1 MFGMSGDVPNA
12 RTRPVWVAVCVA
24 AVLGPYLISGLRTE
38 QLAFYGSAAYIV
50 ITQRT
55 ALVRTLGPARWILLV
70 WSAYAVV
77 AVVGGLLPVGNG
89 TPWDSGSLVAG
100 LDNAL
105 LPLAT
110 IVTVCH
116 WCRLWSG
123 PAVLATAS
131 RVLVGLM
138 ALNALVALAGSALGL
153 ASMPWLRRFWA
164 ADGTSTFVAEL
175 AEQMGRYSGVFN
187 QPAEA
192 GIAYTLALLS
202 LAYLQKQELVRPG
215 WTYIAWSALVVGGLL
230 TLSKVFVGGLVLAL
244 LVVLA
249 YRTRAVRTA
258 VVALGTAALMVAATA
273 AGWFSSW
280 GASTMA
286 GWYRYSI
293 EVGDSPLYTVTAG
306 RFGTPGTDGPPSIA
320 VPMAPPADG
329 AAPGGGADG
338 GAVAVEVAAPPAG
351 TGELV
356 RTMLDEHPVF
366 GVGARGLHVA
376 YDSAW
381 SEAVVVGGL
390 TGLGLVLLA
399 HLLLVI
405 AALTGFRRLDRV
417 HAVLLAAV
425 VVLTLAASMGLPA
438 LTGNRE
444 STLLWI
450 WLIVLGFAGR
460 FGQFPDAAERSDAAA
475 LGSATSSKTTRE
487 VRRSR

>member
-1 MFGMSGDVPNA
+1 MSGDVPSP
-12 RTRPVWVAVCVA
+12 RTRPIWVAVCVA
-24 AVLGPYLISGLRTE
+24 AVLGPYVVSGLRTE

-50 ITQRT
+50 LTQRT
-55 ALVRTLGPARWILLV
+55 ALVRTLAPARWVLAV
-70 WSAYAVV
+70 WAAYAVV
-77 AVVGGLLPVGNG
+77 AVAGGLLPVGNG
-89 TPWDSGSLVAG
+89 TPWESGSLVAG

-123 PAVLATAS
+123 PEVLATAS
-131 RVLVGLM
+131 RALVGIM
-138 ALNALVALAGSALGL
+138 ALNALVALGGSAVGL
-153 ASMPWLRRFWA
+153 AAMPWLRRFWA

-202 LAYLQKQELVRPG
+202 LAYLQRQKLVHPAWG
-215 WTYIAWSALVVGGLL
+215 YVAWSVLVVGGLL
-230 TLSKVFVGGLVLAL
+230 TLSKVFIGGLVLAL
-244 LVVLA
+244 LVVMA
-249 YRTRAVRTA
+249 YRTRALSTA
-258 VVALGTAALMVAATA
+258 AVALGTAAVMFASTA

-286 GWYRYSI
+286 NWYRYSI
-293 EVGDSPLYTVTAG
+293 EVGDSPLYTITAG
-306 RFGTPGTDGPPSIA
+306 RFGTSGADGPPSIA
-320 VPMAPPADG
+320 VPTAPPADG
-329 AAPGGGADG
+329 AAGAGGG
-338 GAVAVEVAAPPAG
+338 VETVEVVPPPAG

-356 RTMLDEHPVF
+356 RMMLEEHPVF
-366 GVGARGLHVA
+366 GVGARGLQVA

-381 SEAVVVGGL
+381 SEAVVVGGI
-390 TGLGLVLLA
+390 TGLALVLLA
-399 HLLLVI
+399 HLVLII
-405 AALTGFRRLDRV
+405 AAVTGFRRLDRV

-425 VVLTLAASMGLPA
+425 VVLTVAGSMGLPA

-460 FGQFPDAAERSDAAA
+460 YDTLPTGTDSSDKLVPAAA
-475 LGSATSSKTTRE
+475 SSVGKAHGARPP
-487 VRRSR
+487 R

>member
-1 MFGMSGDVPNA
+1 MFGMSGDFPSSRV
-12 RTRPVWVAVCVA
+12 RPVWVAVCVA
-24 AVLGPYLISGLRTE
+24 AVLGPYLVSGLRTE
-38 QLAFYGSAAYIV
+38 QLAFYGSAAFV
-50 ITQRT
+50 VLTQRS
-55 ALVRTLGPARWILLV
+55 ALVRTLAPARWILAV
-70 WSAYAVV
+70 WAAYALV
-77 AVVGGLLPVGNG
+77 AVAGGLLPVGNG
-89 TPWDSGSLVAG
+89 TPWESGSLIAG

-123 PAVLATAS
+123 EAVLSTAG
-131 RVLVGLM
+131 RVLVVAM
-138 ALNALVALAGSALGL
+138 SLNAAVAFAGSLVGL
-153 ASMPWLRRFWA
+153 AAMPWLRQFWA

-202 LAYLQKQELVRPG
+202 LAYLQKQELVRPV
-215 WTYIAWSALVVGGLL
+215 WAYVAWAAIVVGGLL

-244 LVVLA
+244 LVVLV
-249 YRTRAVRTA
+249 YRTRVLLTA
-258 VVALGTAALMVAATA
+258 AVALGTTSVMVALTA
-273 AGWFSSW
+273 AGWFSAW

-293 EVGDSPLYTVTAG
+293 EVGDSPLYTLTAG

-320 VPMAPPADG
+320 VPMAPSADG
-329 AAPGGGADG
+329 ATGAGGAD
-338 GAVAVEVAAPPAG
+338 AAEVVLPPAG

-356 RTMLDEHPVF
+356 RTMVQEHPFF
-366 GVGARGLHVA
+366 GVGARGLQVA

-399 HLLLVI
+399 HLLLVVS
-405 AALTGFRRLDRV
+405 AVTGFRRMDRA
-417 HAVLLAAV
+417 HAVLLSAV
-425 VVLTLAASMGLPA
+425 VVLTLAGSMGLPA

-450 WLIVLGFAGR
+450 WLVVLGFAGR
-460 FGQFPDAAERSDAAA
+460 FRSQDPHPGTGEQAVLPEPVAVP
-475 LGSATSSKTTRE
+475 GKHPE
-487 VRRSR
+487 